1 MNGLFSNSALIIV
14 YAGVL
19 LVGLALV
26 AGAIVSLLRSFTP
39 GRQSR
44 PKAASRPVVSR
55 AATYSL
61 GLGAIVFGAAG
72 LLAQLLFHLDPATG
86 VIVALGLG
94 LVVSLIAMALL
105 AWLPAR
111 GQALEALIDFDAT
124 GRRAR
129 VVIPIPANGL
139 GEITFRNGDEVV
151 NLGARSALNR
161 AIAAGETV
169 VIDRV
174 TQRIAVVTP
183 LAEGSP
189 LI

>member
-1 MNGLFSNSALIIV
+1 MDELFSNNALIII
-14 YAGVL
+14 YIGVL
-19 LVGLALV
+19 LVGLVLV

-44 PKAASRPVVSR
+44 PQPASRPVVSR

-61 GLGAIVFGAAG
+61 GLGAIVFGGAG
-72 LLAQLLFHLDPATG
+72 LIAQLLFRLEPATG
-86 VIVALGLG
+86 VIIALGLG

-111 GQALEALIDFDAT
+111 GRALEALIDFDAT

-151 NLGARSALNR
+151 NLGARSSFNQS
-161 AIAAGETV
+161 IAVGETV
-169 VIDRV
+169 VIERV

-183 LAEGSP
+183 LTS
-189 LI
+189 